1 MTQVQHW
8 LRFDDDEVDPESK
21 VARSDTREYWH
32 RLYNDGRCE
41 QLDNWPMRVEYH
53 SYKIWADQ
61 IKNKALDTLKFIVSR
76 LLADFEQNP
85 DLQNYV
91 N

>member
-1 MTQVQHW
+1 
-8 LRFDDDEVDPESK
+8 
-21 VARSDTREYWH
+21 
-32 RLYNDGRCE
+32 
-41 QLDNWPMRVEYH
+41 MRVEYH

-61 IKNKALDTLKFIVSR
+61 IKNKALDTLKFTVSR